1 MALSSPGEKQ
11 RLVFLMWALLPVIVV
26 TLGSDNDKK
35 VQFNCK
41 KSWVGVSFRLF
52 LTPTHFPYCHVCNCS
67 AVASGA
73 PSTPSEEIVVF
84 EELEEEGEEVE
95 QGGKAGH
102 VEEEEENIG
111 KHILED
117 LSKVVEAQT
126 EYDIAVFKRLP

>member
-1 MALSSPGEKQ
+1 MAVSSPGEKQ

-67 AVASGA
+67 AAASGA

-84 EELEEEGEEVE
+84 EPGEEVE
-95 QGGKAGH
+95 
-102 VEEEEENIG
+102 EEVNQI
-111 KHILED
+111 
-117 LSKVVEAQT
+117 EAQHLVHKDMVLDEEQKKGSQNFEART
-126 EYDIAVFKRLP
+126 EYNIAVFKRLL